1 MYMTPTEIQ
10 KEFGLAPAHV
20 KRDLADVGCKTKPYI
35 FCGRKCTSYFR
46 PDVER
51 IMAERT
57 ARREQS
63 KKRYD
68 ARPNVLVG
76 TKSQL
81 MKVVPKSLYK
91 KLRNAWF
98 GMMRRC
104 YTDDRKDYR
113 HYREAG
119 ITMCDEW
126 LNSFDSFALWA
137 INNGVE
143 EDLSLDRINTEKG
156 YSPDNCRWA
165 TKKQQNNN
173 SSTATTVRYQGEEKT
188 ITEWAEEYGINRDT
202 LYSRVMVAKWPI
214 EKALTTPVAKRKKTT
229 PLS

>member
-10 KEFGLAPAHV
+10 KEFGMAPAHV
-20 KRDLADVGCKTKPYI
+20 KRDLADVGCRTKPYV
-35 FCGRKCTSYFR
+35 FCGRNCISYYR
-46 PDVER
+46 PDVEK
-51 IMAERT
+51 IMAER
-57 ARREQS
+57 ARRKEIS
-63 KKRYD
+63 RKRYD
-68 ARPNVLVG
+68 ARPNVLIG

-81 MKVVPKSLYK
+81 MKVMPKKMYK

-104 YTDDRKDYR
+104 YTDDRKDYH

-119 ITMCDEW
+119 VTVCDEW

-143 EDLSLDRINTEKG
+143 ENLTIDRIDNEKG
-156 YSPDNCRWA
+156 YSPDNCRW
-165 TKKQQNNN
+165 TTRKVQNNN
-173 SSTATTVRYQGEEKT
+173 NSFVITVRYQGEEKT

-202 LYSRVMVAKWPI
+202 LYARIITNKWPV
-214 EKALTTPVAKRKKTT
+214 EKALTTPTRKKN
-229 PLS
+229 LL